1 MDSLAL
7 IITIALI
14 YIGRKIYI
22 EAKVNSY
29 DLDKVSI
36 GKMAMDAGK
45 SPSQIKSKMASGGY
59 DKDSKWKI

>member
-14 YIGRKIYI
+14 CVGRKIYI

-36 GKMAMDAGK
+36 GKWLWMLVKAHHR
-45 SPSQIKSKMASGGY
+45 
-59 DKDSKWKI
+59 